1 MSCILHNHIRPGR
14 AHSHQGPPTD
24 KNVRPSK
31 IELDSEWKKDVY
43 AFTKDNLEHSAWG
56 LAHAERD
63 YLLAKDL
70 AENSDLEVDD
80 DVLFASAF
88 LHDMGGFKPFQKDG
102 VDHAD
107 RSAELC
113 HLILEPTDFPKTKIE
128 SVRKAIVAHSYYTD
142 KEPMTNEAKV
152 LHDADCLDFLGAIGV
167 ARILSITGQEP
178 FTPNIAA
185 SLKLIE
191 SLAQAVPGSIKSG
204 EYAEEMAQERLSEM
218 NAFVAQ
224 LKKESFGGEHL

>member
-1 MSCILHNHIRPGR
+1 MSCLLHNHLGS
-14 AHSHQGPPTD
+14 AHRHFHAPAGPA
-24 KNVRPSK
+24 KRESR
-31 IELDSEWKKDVY
+31 IELDKEWKKDVY
-43 AFTKDNLEHSAWG
+43 TFTEQNLEHSAWG

-70 AENSDLEVDD
+70 AKHSDLKVDD
-80 DVLFASAF
+80 DVLFAAAF
-88 LHDMGGFKPFQKDG
+88 LHDMGGFEPFKKDG

-107 RSAELC
+107 RSAEVC
-113 HLILEPTDFPKTKIE
+113 SLILEPTDFPKEKIGA
-128 SVRKAIVAHSYYTD
+128 VKKAIETHSYYTS
-142 KEPMTNEAKV
+142 KEPMTDEAKV

-191 SLAQAVPGSIKSG
+191 SLAQSVPGAIKSG
-204 EYAEEMAQERLSEM
+204 QYAEEMAAERLQETET
-218 NAFVAQ
+218 FVAQ
-224 LKKESFGGEHL
+224 LKNESFGGEHL